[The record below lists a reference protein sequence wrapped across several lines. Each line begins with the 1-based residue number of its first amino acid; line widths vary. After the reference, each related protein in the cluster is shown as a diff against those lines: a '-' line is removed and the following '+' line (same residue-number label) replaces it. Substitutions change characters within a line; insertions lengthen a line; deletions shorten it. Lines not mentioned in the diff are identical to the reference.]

1 MNKFDFKF
9 QAVLQVRKIRE
20 REFLRQLARTQKAYQ
35 EELRKKSQ
43 LNLQLEKS
51 FERRENLGSMN
62 EDVASFHLEDN
73 FVIGTKQKIVQ
84 ADRAIARATKAQ
96 ERALQVYLLAKG
108 QSKIIETLLERAKE
122 EHRRA
127 LRKKEERD
135 LDELGIMRN
144 RLTKEGYE
152 IDSNE

>member
-73 FVIGTKQKIVQ
+73 FVIGTKQKIAQ
-84 ADRAIARATKAQ
+84 ADSAITRATKAQ
-96 ERALQVYLLAKG
+96 ERALQTYLIAKG
-108 QSKIIETLLERAKE
+108 QSKIIETLLKKAKE

-127 LRKKEERD
+127 LRRKEEKA
-135 LDELGIMRN
+135 LDELIMMRN